1 MTIMTQWF
9 EINEVNQELIKF
21 VVIITEYNNQIIIIK
36 NKKRGAWEFPGGTRE
51 PGEALLITASRELF
65 EETGAARFDIEP
77 FGIYQMDGS
86 YGMVYF
92 AEVKELGD
100 LPNYE
105 IDEIKFVN
113 NLPEGMS
120 FGEMFY
126 IFYDK
131 WSEYRSK
138 NSQKQ
143 SINIKDIIGSS
154 IASKL

>member
-1 MTIMTQWF
+1 MMKQWF

-21 VVIITEYNNQIIIIK
+21 VVIITEYNNQLIIIK

-51 PGEALLITASRELF
+51 PGEALLFTASRELF
-65 EETGAARFDIEP
+65 EETGAFRFDIEA

-126 IFYDK
+126 VFYDK
-131 WSEYRSK
+131 WSEYTSK

-154 IASKL
+154 IASKF